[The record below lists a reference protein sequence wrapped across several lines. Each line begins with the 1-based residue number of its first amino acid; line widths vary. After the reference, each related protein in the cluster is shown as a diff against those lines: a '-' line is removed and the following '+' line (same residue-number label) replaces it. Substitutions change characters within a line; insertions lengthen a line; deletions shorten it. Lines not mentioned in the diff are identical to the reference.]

1 MDLRVWVLELM
12 VSSGL
17 ELVGS
22 FCAVAGVL
30 VAIITL
36 RGHVVF
42 DTDAKSLDEPG
53 FLIFILKDER

>member
-1 MDLRVWVLELM
+1 M